1 MSADSPTVVWF
12 RRDLRLDDN
21 PAWAAV
27 APASPTTALY
37 VIDPALFDRAG
48 SFRRDQLVAHL
59 IALDGELTARGGRLR
74 VEYGDPT
81 HVVAEVAQEVGAAAV
96 HANADATPY
105 SHRRDTAAHRA
116 LASAS
121 PRPVPL
127 RTWWGTMVH
136 HPGAIQTRKGTLS
149 QVFTPFWNTW
159 AATSPAAWPDGPGP
173 HSVMAEAGRG
183 LPPAPATTWQSGG
196 EHAALDRLEQW
207 CTEVDAYPKLH
218 DRPDLDGTSRLSAD
232 LRFGTVSPRRVMDA
246 VGLGTPARLSFVRQL
261 AWRDWFAHL
270 LAERPSLV
278 TNALKTDF
286 DRIDWLDEPTDLD
299 AWKHGR
305 TGYPLVDAGMRQ
317 LLTTGWMHNRVR
329 MVVASFL
336 VKDLLI
342 DWRQG
347 EHWFRHQLVDGDVA
361 QNVGNWQWAAGTGP
375 DAAPYFRIFNPVTQS
390 KKFDPDGDYIR
401 RWVPELANLDR
412 RSIHEPWTLG
422 PLELAAAGI
431 TLGSDYPAP
440 IVDHR
445 AARDRTLLAYAEA
458 RATAAAEADAE
469 GAP

>member
-1 MSADSPTVVWF
+1 
-12 RRDLRLDDN
+12 
-21 PAWAAV
+21 
-27 APASPTTALY
+27 
-37 VIDPALFDRAG
+37 
-48 SFRRDQLVAHL
+48 
-59 IALDGELTARGGRLR
+59 
-74 VEYGDPT
+74 
-81 HVVAEVAQEVGAAAV
+81 
-96 HANADATPY
+96 
-105 SHRRDTAAHRA
+105 
-116 LASAS
+116 
-121 PRPVPL
+121 
-127 RTWWGTMVH
+127 MVH

-159 AATSPAAWPDGPGP
+159 IATPRPPWPDGAGP
-173 HSVMAEAGRG
+173 DSVAAQRGHG
-183 LPPAPATTWQSGG
+183 LPAAPIATWQTGG
-196 EHAALDRLEQW
+196 EQAALDRLEQW
-207 CTEVDAYPKLH
+207 CTEVDSYPELH

-232 LRFGTVSPRRVMDA
+232 LRFGTLSPRRVMDA

-270 LAERPSLV
+270 LVERPSLV
-278 TNALKTDF
+278 TNALKEDF
-286 DRIDWLDEPTDLD
+286 DDIDWRDDPEGLD
-299 AWKHGR
+299 AWQHGR

-347 EHWFRHQLVDGDVA
+347 ERWFRHQLVDGDVA

-401 RWVPELANLDR
+401 RWVPELAALDR
-412 RSIHEPWTLG
+412 RSIHEPWTVG

-431 TLGSDYPAP
+431 TLGADYPAP
-440 IVDHR
+440 IIDHGVAR
-445 AARDRTLLAYAEA
+445 QRTLEAYAAARASAE
-458 RATAAAEADAE
+458 TTEE
-469 GAP
+469 TQP